1 MLNGRLLT
9 WGPQRFLDGA
19 AVAYT
24 LTAANQ
30 TKVVQSA
37 HLILIH
43 LDAEPQ
49 WGRALNSDRVQRGIV
64 PVGAIEIVGAGNEA
78 FASWAGKKRSVRVDV
93 DPARMARLAEGEFE
107 RADFEIQAP
116 KLGLIDKKAYMFAS
130 LLQQEL
136 GLGDAASTEML
147 DALVTAFSI
156 HTLRNY
162 SSFSETLVNQPKGGL
177 TPTIWRKIREFIHE
191 NLAQQLSMEHL
202 AAIAGLSVS
211 HFIRSFQ
218 KTIGQSPHQYVISA
232 RLAEARRLILNSEL
246 GFSEIAMLTGF
257 SGHSHMTA
265 MMKRFWGVTPSE
277 IRRDLHR

>member
-1 MLNGRLLT
+1 MLNGRLPT

-24 LTAANQ
+24 HTVANQ

-43 LDAEPQ
+43 LEVELL
-49 WGRALNSDRVQRGIV
+49 WGRSLNSDRKLTSVA
-64 PVGAIEIVGAGNEA
+64 PVGAIDIVGSGNEA
-78 FASWAGKKRSVRVDV
+78 FASWAGKKRSVRIDV

-107 RADFEIQAP
+107 SADFEIQAP

-130 LLQQEL
+130 LLQQEIRS
-136 GLGDAASTEML
+136 GDAASTEML

-162 SSFSETLVNQPKGGL
+162 SSFRETFVNQVKGGL
-177 TPTIWRKIREFIHE
+177 TPTIWRKVREFIHE
-191 NLAQQLSMEHL
+191 NLAQQLSMEQL
-202 AAIAGLSVS
+202 AAVAGLSVS

-218 KTIGQSPHQYVISA
+218 KTSGQSPHQYVISV
-232 RLAEARRLILNSEL
+232 RLAKARRLILNSEL
-246 GFSEIAMLTGF
+246 GFYEIAMLTGF

-265 MMKRFWGVTPSE
+265 MMKRIWGVTPTE
-277 IRRDLHR
+277 IRREG